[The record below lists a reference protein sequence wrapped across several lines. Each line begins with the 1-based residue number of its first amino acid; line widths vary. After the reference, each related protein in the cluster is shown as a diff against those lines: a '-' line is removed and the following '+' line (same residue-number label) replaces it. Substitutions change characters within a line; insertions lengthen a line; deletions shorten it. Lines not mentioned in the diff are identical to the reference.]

1 MQLQKIIGLASQ
13 TFNSDVDVMGVEV
26 EALFVPNTWSR
37 FNFVGAYNSSEL
49 AGYTDYDPRNPY
61 GVTSTSGEV
70 SVLPG
75 GTVVGMTDV
84 GPIYRSLGGMCK
96 AYFNAL
102 LGVPCVDEG
111 PHLHMALLAMR

>member
-13 TFNSDVDVMGVEV
+13 TFNSDVDVMGLEV

-61 GVTSTSGEV
+61 GVSSVSGSV
-70 SVLPG
+70 DVLP
-75 GTVVGMTDV
+75 VVQ
-84 GPIYRSLGGMCK
+84 SL
-96 AYFNAL
+96 
-102 LGVPCVDEG
+102 V
-111 PHLHMALLAMR
+111 